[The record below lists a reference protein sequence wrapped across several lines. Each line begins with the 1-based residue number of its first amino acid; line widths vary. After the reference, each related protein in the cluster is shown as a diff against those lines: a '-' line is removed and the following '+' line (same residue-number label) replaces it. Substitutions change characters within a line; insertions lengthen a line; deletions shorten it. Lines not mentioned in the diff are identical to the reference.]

1 MIRQI
6 TLLTCCACVIG
17 CDGFG
22 PGYTDFHVELGH
34 NCQLIQMSGSIVNI
48 TVDGSLSEED
58 CVPAKVVS
66 CGFGQKYIIA
76 KQQLL
81 DEKYN
86 PVSGKYQFWIVDA
99 PQKKR
104 YGPFAEKEFSAKR
117 KELGVPESI
126 KMRST
131 DSYRP

>member
-1 MIRQI
+1 MYR
-6 TLLTCCACVIG
+6 VIVLGAVLFICG

-22 PGYTDFHVELGH
+22 PGVTDFHVELGH
-34 NCQLIQMSGSIVNI
+34 NCQLIQLSADMINI
-48 TVDGSLSEED
+48 TVDGSLSEGD

-66 CGFGQKYIIA
+66 CGFDQKYIIA

-81 DEKYN
+81 DEKDN

-104 YGPFAEKEFSAKR
+104 YGPFSEKEFIAKR
-117 KELGVPESI
+117 KELGVPDSI
-126 KMRST
+126 KMRSKE
-131 DSYRP
+131 SYRP

>member
-1 MIRQI
+1 MCR
-6 TLLTCCACVIG
+6 VIGLGAVLFIFG